1 MSTFLLAVFQLFCI
15 AEVNGCTG
23 LIASVKNLLA
33 PCKAGTAVLS
43 EEAMESHGEPIVPT
57 SDLSDIFRLF
67 EQSAEHSFAL
77 CPSRNGNAVVCQSH
91 PCVSSR
97 GVRARRG

>member
-57 SDLSDIFRLF
+57 SDLSDSLSNQESIPLL
-67 EQSAEHSFAL
+67 FAL
-77 CPSRNGNAVVCQSH
+77 PGMAMRWCASHIPVCH
-91 PCVSSR
+91 R
-97 GVRARRG
+97 EA

>member
-33 PCKAGTAVLS
+33 PCKAGTGVLS
-43 EEAMESHGEPIVPT
+43 EEAMESPLCRLHLT
-57 SDLSDIFRLF
+57 FQTFSDSLSNQESIPLL
-67 EQSAEHSFAL
+67 FAL
-77 CPSRNGNAVVCQSH
+77 PGMAMRWCASHIPVCH
-91 PCVSSR
+91 R
-97 GVRARRG
+97 EA